1 MASEVNIP
9 GNELKE
15 AQAMLGFVSDNIDVD
30 RNKFNFD
37 AAFGAELSRGSAGNF
52 EKKWSDGKIQLKKE
66 VKGIRDAI
74 GNILDSFEK
83 TDEDAAS
90 NLDDGGGFDAAKSAV
105 TGVVD
110 KVKAAAQ

>member
-15 AQAMLGFVSDNIDVD
+15 AQDMLGFVSDNIDID
-30 RNKFNFD
+30 RNTFD
-37 AAFGAELSRGSAGNF
+37 FDGAFGRELSRGSAGNF
-52 EKKWSDGKIQLKKE
+52 EKKWNDGKTQLKKE

-83 TDEDAAS
+83 TDADAAS
-90 NLDDGGGFDAAKSAV
+90 NLDDGGGFDDAAK
-105 TGVVD
+105 
-110 KVKAAAQ
+110 AAK